1 MDNTLA
7 ILSEVSNIL
16 LSLLVLAQ
24 MVINYVLPPEKAE
37 KYNYIGK
44 ILDFLAKTKKGIGV

>member
-44 ILDFLAKTKKGIGV
+44 ILDFLAKTKKGMGV